1 VRRIA
6 VVEPHMDDAA
16 LAAGGRILML
26 RGLAEV
32 TIVSATR
39 ASDHVRRAARGESPQ
54 SVDEVT
60 RLRLSESTR
69 AAAALGARQVSIDEP
84 DAPLRFAAKAGQALA
99 PRARERAVRAWSAF
113 GPSDAEVA
121 ALAARLG
128 EALVPLA
135 PEEVWIP
142 LGVGANVDHWRTRD
156 ACLELLA
163 SEPRL
168 AAARVL
174 AYEDVPYAVRSPE
187 HAARLGALLEGSRLI
202 EDVSSVL
209 EEKVRVLGVYSSQ
222 LGREDALEH
231 ARVSVRETAWEISAA
246 TRPPPRFAASPRWRA
261 VEALRPALRGW
272 LQDREHVRELAVV
285 ALGAAG
291 RIEDSAPVLARA
303 FPEARVVAASVPRTL
318 LRPGAHAILA
328 GRGARVLA
336 ALLLLRPRIATRF
349 LADAC
354 LALEAELTSS
364 ALKQRASQP

>member
-1 VRRIA
+1 
-6 VVEPHMDDAA
+6 MDDAA
-16 LAAGGRILML
+16 LAAGGRLLLL
-26 RGLAEV
+26 RGRAEI

-39 ASDHVRRAARGESPQ
+39 ASDHVRRAARGESPPS

-60 RLRLSESTR
+60 RIRLSESTR
-69 AAAALGARQVSIDEP
+69 AAAALGARHVSIDEP
-84 DAPLRFAAKAGQALA
+84 DAPLRFAAKAGRALA

-113 GPSDAEVA
+113 GPSDTEIA

-128 EALVPLA
+128 EALIPLA

-156 ACLELLA
+156 ACLALLA

-168 AAARVL
+168 SGARVL
-174 AYEDVPYAVRSPE
+174 AYEDVPYAMRAPD
-187 HAARLGALLEGSRLI
+187 HAARLGALLEGSRLV
-202 EDVSSVL
+202 EDVSPVL

-222 LGREDALEH
+222 LGSEDASRH
-231 ARVSVRETAWEISAA
+231 AASAREAAWEIRAA
-246 TRPPPRFAASPRWRA
+246 TPPLKRFAASPRWRA

-272 LQDREHVRELAVV
+272 VQNRDRVRELAVV
-285 ALGAAG
+285 LLGAAG
-291 RIEDSAPVLARA
+291 RIEDSAPLLARA
-303 FPEARVVAASVPRTL
+303 FPEARVVAASVAHAL
-318 LRPGAHAILA
+318 LRPGAHAIFA

-336 ALLLLRPRIATRF
+336 ALLPLRPRIAARF

-364 ALKQRASQP
+364 E

>member
-39 ASDHVRRAARGESPQ
+39 ASDHVRRADRGKSPP
-54 SVDEVT
+54 SVAEVT
-60 RLRLSESTR
+60 RIRLSESTR
-69 AAAALGARQVSIDEP
+69 AAAALGARHVSIDEP
-84 DAPLRFAAKAGQALA
+84 DAPLRFAAKAGRALA

-113 GPSDAEVA
+113 GPSDAEIA

-128 EALVPLA
+128 EALIPLA
-135 PEEVWIP
+135 PDEVWIP

-156 ACLELLA
+156 ACLALLA

-168 AAARVL
+168 SAARVL
-174 AYEDVPYAVRSPE
+174 AYEDVPYAMRAPD
-187 HAARLGALLEGSRLI
+187 HAARLGALLEGSRLV
-202 EDVSSVL
+202 EDVSPVL

-222 LGREDALEH
+222 LGREDASEQAAS
-231 ARVSVRETAWEISAA
+231 AREAAWEMRAA
-246 TRPPPRFAASPRWRA
+246 TPPPPRFAASPRWRA

-272 LQDREHVRELAVV
+272 VQNREHVRELAVV
-285 ALGAAG
+285 LLGAAG
-291 RIEDSAPVLARA
+291 RIEDSAPALARA
-303 FPEARVVAASVPRTL
+303 FPEARVVAASVPGTL
-318 LRPGAHAILA
+318 LRPGAHTIFA

-336 ALLLLRPRIATRF
+336 ALLPLRPRIAARF

-364 ALKQRASQP
+364 ALEQRASRL

>member
-26 RGLAEV
+26 RGRAEV

-39 ASDHVRRAARGESPQ
+39 ASQHVRHAARGESPP

-60 RLRLSESTR
+60 RLRLSESVR
-69 AAAALGARQVSIDEP
+69 AAAALGARHVSIDEP
-84 DAPLRFAAKAGQALA
+84 DAPLRFAAKAGRALA
-99 PRARERAVRAWSAF
+99 PRAIERAVRAWSAF
-113 GPSDAEVA
+113 GPSDAEIA

-156 ACLELLA
+156 ACLALLA

-168 AAARVL
+168 SAARVL
-174 AYEDVPYAVRSPE
+174 AYEDVPYAMWAPE
-187 HAARLGALLEGSRLI
+187 HAARLGALLEGSRLV
-202 EDVSSVL
+202 EDVSPVL

-222 LGREDALEH
+222 LGRQDALEH
-231 ARVSVRETAWEISAA
+231 ARASAREAAWQLAPA

-272 LQDREHVRELAVV
+272 VQNRERVREIAVV
-285 ALGAAG
+285 VLGAAG
-291 RIEDSAPVLARA
+291 RVEDSAPVLARA
-303 FPEARVVAASVPRTL
+303 FPEARILAASVPGAL
-318 LRPGAHAILA
+318 LHTGAHAILA

-336 ALLLLRPRIATRF
+336 TFLPLRPRIAVRF
-349 LADAC
+349 LAEAC
-354 LALEAELTSS
+354 LALEAEWD
-364 ALKQRASQP
+364 